1 MRKKQQQPGI
11 DRAPPPQKP
20 TLMQTVFPWIRTV
33 FIAFVLAVLISQFV
47 VVNASVI
54 SGSMEST
61 IMTGDRVICNRLV
74 YLLRTPER
82 FDVIAFEGNADYA
95 TWIYVKR
102 VIGLPGERVEI
113 IDGRVY
119 IDDQTS
125 PLPDNFVNGTATGN
139 YGPFYVPEGHYFV
152 LGDNRDLSYDSK
164 NWIDPFLPREQI
176 LGMAVFIY
184 HPRLS
189 LIAGVE

>member
-1 MRKKQQQPGI
+1 MRQKQNQPGI
-11 DRAPPPQKP
+11 DRAPAQKQS
-20 TLMQTVFPWIRTV
+20 L
-33 FIAFVLAVLISQFV
+33 LKAVLPWLKTIFAAFLIAVFISQFV

-54 SGSMEST
+54 SGSMENT

-74 YLLRTPER
+74 YLIRTPNR
-82 FDVIAFEGNADYA
+82 FDVIAFERNEDHA

-102 VIGLPGERVEI
+102 VIGLPGERVVI

-125 PLPDNFVNGTATGN
+125 PLPDNFVNGVPTGN

-164 NWIDPFLPREQI
+164 NWPDPFLPREQI
-176 LGMAVFIY
+176 LGKAIFIY
-184 HPRLS
+184 YPRLS